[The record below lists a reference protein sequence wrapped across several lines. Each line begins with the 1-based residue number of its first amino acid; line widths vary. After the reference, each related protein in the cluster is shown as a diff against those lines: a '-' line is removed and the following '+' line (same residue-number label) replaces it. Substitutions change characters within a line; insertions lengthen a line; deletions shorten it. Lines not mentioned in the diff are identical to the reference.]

1 MENIKEYVSNTE
13 IIKIKIYQTTREG
26 ESFSIRMIGEGL
38 REMITRGQGIRGE
51 VWFHQKK

>member
-51 VWFHQKK
+51 V